1 MNPRNLR
8 LFLHLC
14 RTLHFGR
21 AARDAHVSASSLSRV
36 ISRLEQE
43 CGATL
48 FERDNRTV
56 RVTPAG
62 MQYREFAEDVLG
74 RWSTLQESLHQQSV
88 HLQGR
93 LSLFCSVTASYSV
106 LPQLLDAF
114 RGAHPAIELRLHTG
128 DSELAL
134 QRVLDESDDLAVA
147 AMPDRLPDTLS
158 FLPVAE
164 SDLVLIAPRID
175 CPVRRQLD
183 EAAARKRE
191 PDWSAMPF
199 VSSES
204 GLMRSRTE
212 VWFRQWGSQ
221 PNVYARVSGNEAIV
235 SMVGL
240 GFGIGMVPRLVV
252 ENSPMVRS
260 VEVIDVQ
267 PEAEP
272 FAIGLCCLRRR
283 RSNPLVRALWELAEK
298 PVPRTITQG

>member
-1 MNPRNLR
+1 MTPRDLR

-21 AARDAHVSASSLSRV
+21 AARDVHVSASSLSRV
-36 ISRLEQE
+36 IGRLEEE

-56 RVTPAG
+56 RVTRAG
-62 MQYREFAEDVLG
+62 MQYRAFAEDVLG
-74 RWSTLQESLHQQSV
+74 RWSMLQESLHQQSV

-106 LPQLLDAF
+106 LPSLLDAF
-114 RGAHPAIELRLHTG
+114 RSAHPSIELRLHTG

-134 QRVLDESDDLAVA
+134 QRVQDESDDMAVA

-164 SDLVLIAPRID
+164 SSLVLIAPRID

-183 EAAARKRE
+183 EATVRERE
-191 PDWSAMPF
+191 PDWSALPF

-204 GLMRSRTE
+204 GLMRSRM
-212 VWFRQWGSQ
+212 VAWFRQRGSQ

-240 GFGIGMVPRLVV
+240 GFGVGMVPRLVV

-260 VEVIDVQ
+260 VEVIEAW

-272 FAIGLCCLRRR
+272 FTIGLCCLRRKR
-283 RSNPLVRALWELAEK
+283 NNPLVGALWQLAEE